1 MENNVGWLDSKSW
14 VLVSPQEFS
23 RFALIN
29 LKGVHTL
36 IENHDIDS
44 IQRGKKTLIPVPI
57 INYYAMRKAES
68 LGSLGEVNWR
78 MNPQKKHDSKEN
90 E

>member
-36 IENHDIDS
+36 IENNDIDC
-44 IQRGKKTLIPVPI
+44 IKRGKKKLIPVPI
-57 INYYAMRKAES
+57 INYYAMLKAES
-68 LGSLGEVNWR
+68 PGSSGEVNWS
-78 MNPQKKHDSKEN
+78 MNPKNKYDSKEN